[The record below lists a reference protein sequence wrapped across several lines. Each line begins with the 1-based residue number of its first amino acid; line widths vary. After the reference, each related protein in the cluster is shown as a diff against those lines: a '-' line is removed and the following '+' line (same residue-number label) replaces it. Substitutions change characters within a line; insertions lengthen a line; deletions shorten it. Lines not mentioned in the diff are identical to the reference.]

1 MHEYSLIKSYFA
13 LIYTNGYSVN
23 FLAHQYLSFQVEP
36 IMVGNFIA
44 DTVKGSIEHIDSGIG
59 LGIEIHREID
69 TFTDS
74 HALVLETRKLLY
86 PHFSK
91 YAGVVQDVF
100 YDHYLA
106 KNWTKYNSTKLYD
119 YTQSVYNV
127 LESNS
132 ENMNEQAL
140 RILHYMKLQN
150 WLYNYQ
156 TTEGIDR
163 ALKGL
168 SRRAKFESNMGNA
181 LPALEENFNTMKSH
195 FDAFWPQL
203 QSHILETYTDKIENI
218 RKG

>member
-1 MHEYSLIKSYFA
+1 MHEYSLIKSYFV
-13 LIYTNGYSVN
+13 LIYTNGNFLN
-23 FLAHQYLSFQVEP
+23 FLAHQFLSFRVEP

-44 DTVKGSIEHIDSGIG
+44 DTVKGSIEHMDSGIG

-69 TFTDS
+69 SFTDT

-106 KNWTKYNSTKLYD
+106 KNWAKYNSIKLYD
-119 YTQSVYNV
+119 YTQSVYSV

-132 ENMNEQAL
+132 GNMNEQAL

-150 WLYNYQ
+150 WLYSYH
-156 TTEGIDR
+156 TMEGIDR

-168 SRRAKFESNMGNA
+168 SRRAKFESNMENA
-181 LPALEENFNTMKSH
+181 LPALQENFDIMESH
-195 FDAFWPQL
+195 FEDFWPQL
-203 QSHILETYTDKIENI
+203 QAHILENFADKIELV
-218 RKG
+218 KK